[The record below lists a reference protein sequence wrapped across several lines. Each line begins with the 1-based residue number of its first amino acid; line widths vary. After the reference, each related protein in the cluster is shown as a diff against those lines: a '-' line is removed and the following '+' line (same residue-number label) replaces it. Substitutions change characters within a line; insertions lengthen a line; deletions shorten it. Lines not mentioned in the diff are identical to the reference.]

1 MAEINQKIKDKLP
14 HLPTDPGIYI
24 WKNADGEIIYIGK
37 ALNLSNRIRSYLVD
51 SIKDPKTTQ
60 LVRHI
65 ADLDYIITNTE
76 AEAFILEANLI
87 KTHQPRYNI
96 MLKDDK
102 RYPYVK
108 LSLGEPFP
116 RIMVSREL
124 IKDGGKYYGPYT
136 DVRSLRRILRTLEW
150 IFPLRTCSRVI
161 PEDKIRYKKACINYQ
176 LGKCPAPCVGYISRD
191 EYLKIVNRFLQFFKG
206 KYQDLLDEFRQEM
219 NTAAENLEFE
229 QAAKLRDHIIA
240 LEKIQKRQSVS
251 QEDDR
256 NLDII
261 GFYMEENHA
270 IAVVLKMINGKILN
284 QENYPLKN
292 IENTDREQI
301 LSAFLQIYYAPV
313 EDFPDEILLPF
324 RPAEYDKLNEWLGKR
339 LILPQKGDKVKL
351 LVMAKRN
358 AFNLIEEQKLAHLK
372 KANRT
377 IFPIQELKEKLNL
390 PKLPRKIVCMDIST
404 IQGTDT
410 VSSAVFYENG
420 KPKKKNYRH
429 FIIRSIDSQN
439 DFAAMAET
447 MERFLAEIDKDTE
460 LEPDLFIIDG
470 GKGQLGI
477 SYQILNQSKY
487 PNIPIISLAKRIEEI
502 YTPQNSEPLIL
513 SRSSAS
519 LRLITGIRDEA
530 HRFAINFH
538 RSRRSKR
545 TLISELEDIKGIGE
559 QSRFL
564 LLKSF
569 GSVDKIKESSVE
581 ELASV
586 KGIGDLTAQRIYD
599 FFHPDTISDS

>member
-24 WKNADGEIIYIGK
+24 WKNAEGEIIYIGK

-124 IKDGGKYYGPYT
+124 IKDGGKYFGPYT

-150 IFPLRTCSRVI
+150 IFPLRTCSRII

-191 EYLKIVNRFLQFFKG
+191 EYMKIVNRFLQFFKG

-219 NTAAENLEFE
+219 NTAADNLEFE

-301 LSAFLQIYYAPV
+301 LAAFLQIYYAPV

-324 RPAEYDKLNEWLGKR
+324 RPAEFDELNEWLGKR

-410 VSSAVFYENG
+410 VSSAVFFENG

-447 MERFLAEIDKDTE
+447 MERYLAEIDKDTE

-477 SYQILNQSKY
+477 SYQILSNSKHSK
-487 PNIPIISLAKRIEEI
+487 IPIISLAKRIEEI

-545 TLISELEDIKGIGE
+545 TLISELEEIKGIGE

-586 KGIGDLTAQRIYD
+586 KGIGDVTAQKIYD
-599 FFHPDTISDS
+599 FFHSDRDQ